1 MRTIVTTN
9 PPWEPGDLDGCA
21 THDEPGIP
29 HWPAPLHQ
37 RHFPGTSVQAQLL
50 ARSLQLTLRPVLSL
64 WARASGL
71 PWPTNLIESVGNLL
85 PPIEGTRCRPA
96 TLPNCGALW
105 AEARDVGI
113 DRVVLYLHGGAF
125 LCCGLRTHRRLVSRI
140 SAEAQAPVLMVDYRM
155 LPTHTIDDA
164 IADSIDGYRLLLTVG
179 YRPEQIVIAGDS
191 AGGYLSFM
199 VPLRLRDEG
208 LPAPAAVVAL
218 SPLTELDPARKLAH
232 VNADRCALLP
242 GTAVA
247 ELSRLTRR
255 IDAQKATDPN
265 AQARRCPIDHDL
277 RGMPPTL
284 IQVGSDELLLPDAE
298 TIAHRLAAAGTECE
312 LQIWDRQV
320 HVFQAAA
327 DLLPESRRAIAEIGR
342 FIRSAV
348 PARAPG
354 AACPEKES
362 GYPA

>member
-1 MRTIVTTN
+1 MTTT
-9 PPWEPGDLDGCA
+9 PPSEPGDLDGCA
-21 THDEPGIP
+21 APHGPGV
-29 HWPAPLHQ
+29 PLRPTQ
-37 RHFPGTSVQAQLL
+37 VRGRNFPGASVQAQLL

-96 TLPNCGALW
+96 TLPHCGALW
-105 AEARDVGI
+105 VQARDVGA

-164 IADSIDGYRLLLTVG
+164 IDDSIDGYRLLLATG

-232 VNADRCALLP
+232 PNADRCALLP
-242 GTAVA
+242 ATAAA
-247 ELSRLTRR
+247 ELSRL
-255 IDAQKATDPN
+255 
-265 AQARRCPIDHDL
+265 ARRLEAHRATSPYTRARLCPIEHDL

-298 TIAHRLAAAGTECE
+298 TMAHRLTEAGSYCE

-327 DLLPESRRAIAEIGR
+327 DLLPESRRAIAEIGH
-342 FIRSAV
+342 FIRSMV

-354 AACPEKES
+354 AVRPQKTPGCP
-362 GYPA
+362 A

>member
-1 MRTIVTTN
+1 MTTT
-9 PPWEPGDLDGCA
+9 PPSEPGDLDECTA
-21 THDEPGIP
+21 PHRPGIP
-29 HWPAPLHQ
+29 HRPAPLHR
-37 RHFPGTSVQAQLL
+37 RHFPGASVQAQLL

-96 TLPNCGALW
+96 TLPRCGALW
-105 AEARDVGI
+105 VQARDVGT

-164 IADSIDGYRLLLTVG
+164 IADSIDGYRLLLAAG

-199 VPLRLRDEG
+199 VPLRLREAH

-232 VNADRCALLP
+232 PNADRCALLP
-242 GTAVA
+242 ATTAA
-247 ELSRLTRR
+247 ELSRLARHL
-255 IDAQKATDPN
+255 DAHRATDPH
-265 AQARRCPIDHDL
+265 APARLCPIDHDL

-298 TIAHRLAAAGTECE
+298 TMAYRLAAVGIDCE

-327 DLLPESRRAIAEIGR
+327 DLLPESRRAIAEIGH

-354 AACPEKES
+354 AVRPDGTSGCP
-362 GYPA
+362 A